1 VAGEVALVMPM
12 QKTSL
17 DTALQW
23 RALGIATIPILAGSK
38 RPALDWE
45 RWQHELPSEAKLRAW
60 FSVGYNLA
68 VITGWRNLVVVDF
81 DSLERLEIWL
91 ASPQGQQTDTYKVR
105 TRKGWHYYFYVDEP
119 TNCGAALWN
128 FCLECQK
135 WTLHRM
141 VPIKM
146 LECLKC
152 QTQSEPGREQR
163 VDIKG
168 IGGQAIT
175 PPSIHPSGHKY
186 TGVGDPAQIARV
198 SSIKEVLPE
207 YEPPALIAHVSRP
220 ADPYDM
226 AMRQDC
232 GISVADI
239 KATVRWEDVLN
250 VNGTAR
256 RGVTMV
262 NCPFHQ
268 DDHASMA
275 LYSDKHAHCFGCNW
289 HGDILD
295 AFAGLHNLTIQEAM
309 REMRK

>member
-1 VAGEVALVMPM
+1 M
-12 QKTSL
+12 TSL

-38 RPALDWE
+38 QPALESWH
-45 RWQHELPSEAKLRAW
+45 QFQSELPTEAKLRAW
-60 FSVGYNLA
+60 FAVVKFNLA
-68 VITGWRNLVVVDF
+68 VITGHRNLVVVDV
-81 DSLERLEIWL
+81 DDPTLCDAWETL
-91 ASPQGQQTDTYKVR
+91 AKMDTYHVQTAR
-105 TRKGWHYYFYVDEP
+105 GWHYYLYVENEVRCWKGEGVD
-119 TNCGAALWN
+119 
-128 FCLECQK
+128 
-135 WTLHRM
+135 
-141 VPIKM
+141 
-146 LECLKC
+146 LKA
-152 QTQSEPGREQR
+152 S
-163 VDIKG
+163 
-168 IGGQAIT
+168 GGYVLA

-198 SSIKEVLPE
+198 GSIKEVLPE

-256 RGVTMV
+256 RGVMMI